1 MSYDITCAH
10 LFRGTLACTQPIS
23 KHRVPDYTLDLV
35 VTTPLHK
42 WSMLTPKR
50 PIRVCVEY
58 RAAFECQGVHN
69 VLEYLQASTTDTI

>member
-1 MSYDITCAH
+1 MISHVHTYFVALWRAH
-10 LFRGTLACTQPIS
+10 NPSQNT
-23 KHRVPDYTLDLV
+23 VPDYTLDLV